1 MNHVVLS
8 KLAWTDKSPAV
19 KLRLLHTWMAGN
31 PSRPDGFSEYAT
43 LWTDELGVLVQGLAS
58 KHLSEQLKE
67 VLSVGKIYFV
77 TQFSQREAKKRWAP
91 CSNDRLLHF
100 TSSTTFVL
108 ADEDASSFCADS
120 FEFRRFEDLHGIAS
134 RAEHL
139 VDAVG
144 RLVSATPVTYFQ
156 KQHRSI
162 KKQAVVI
169 ENERGASLPVTLWA
183 EFADKLPLAELIQ
196 LDGAAPIVV
205 AFTSLNLSLWRGN
218 VGASNTSA
226 TRIVIRPTVLEA
238 QSLALHF
245 GYVIGAIGIVPVE
258 NDTPEKAATVYHESF
273 KTITELQTI
282 QSTSTMGGRFRCKA
296 TITDIDMS
304 RDWCYLGCAVCSKAA
319 IRRDAP
325 FWCEKCDV
333 TVHPHQLKQ
342 CFRIRFMVHDGTAF
356 TPFLVLGQTAD
367 SLLGVSAAS
376 LFAAAPDR
384 GAGYPPEIEELVGKE
399 YIFLLYLPVGQVS
412 DSMDDMVVSS
422 IEKDEQPAFIDRQ
435 PHGPQFQKRHSATIA
450 TVPQLMPPRSTNY
463 IQHAPSNSSDITVFA
478 SPTKRLRDVSP
489 STSMVDN
496 PVSQEHT
503 EFRAPRPVQTLDM
516 STFASPT
523 IAAALTSVL
532 STNNVSSTPIKP
544 SEHSAPSSLL
554 AGLQTPNSKGL
565 SSPLA
570 GINIATP
577 SSSEKK
583 KDKLSDT
590 AHVEPHQLLSRPAD
604 IAITVAAGLGNTAIH
619 EKPLPSA
626 ALLKDIPPS
635 MMPINP
641 LSHPLAKVKVE
652 KLQYSRKD
660 AKNSK
665 DSDTLPISHL
675 KTKVSKGKGVA
686 KKLFQG

>member
-516 STFASPT
+516 R
-523 IAAALTSVL
+523 
-532 STNNVSSTPIKP
+532 
-544 SEHSAPSSLL
+544 
-554 AGLQTPNSKGL
+554 L

>member
-1 MNHVVLS
+1 MLSAPCGLFHSLQPPLPLLLAAMNHVVLS

-58 KHLSEQLKE
+58 KLLSDQLKE

-162 KKQAVVI
+162 KKQTVVI

-183 EFADKLPLAELIQ
+183 EFADRLPLAQLIQ

-205 AFTSLNLSLWRGN
+205 AFTSLNLSLWR
-218 VGASNTSA
+218 
-226 TRIVIRPTVLEA
+226 
-238 QSLALHF
+238 
-245 GYVIGAIGIVPVE
+245 
-258 NDTPEKAATVYHESF
+258 
-273 KTITELQTI
+273 
-282 QSTSTMGGRFRCKA
+282 
-296 TITDIDMS
+296 
-304 RDWCYLGCAVCSKAA
+304 
-319 IRRDAP
+319 
-325 FWCEKCDV
+325 
-333 TVHPHQLKQ
+333 
-342 CFRIRFMVHDGTAF
+342 
-356 TPFLVLGQTAD
+356 
-367 SLLGVSAAS
+367 
-376 LFAAAPDR
+376 
-384 GAGYPPEIEELVGKE
+384 EIEDLVGKE

-412 DSMDDMVVSS
+412 DSMADMVVSS
-422 IEKDEQPAFIDRQ
+422 IEKDEQPASIDRQ
-435 PHGPQFQKRHSATIA
+435 PHGPRFQKRHSTTIA

-489 STSMVDN
+489 STSMVDD

-516 STFASPT
+516 R
-523 IAAALTSVL
+523 
-532 STNNVSSTPIKP
+532 
-544 SEHSAPSSLL
+544 
-554 AGLQTPNSKGL
+554 L

-604 IAITVAAGLGNTAIH
+604 IAITAAAGLGNTSIH

-635 MMPINP
+635 MLPINP